1 MIPTALRH
9 EVLLQAHDSPFAA
22 HFGVHKT
29 YAKLRDKYFWPRMF
43 ADVQHYV
50 LSCESC
56 AMKKSPKQR
65 RTAPVL
71 PIPVS
76 GPWELVATDC
86 CGPFPESNS
95 GNRYVV
101 VFTDYCTRWVEAFAV
116 PNIEAKTIA
125 RLLVDDIMGRHG
137 APRKLHLDRGSNYLS
152 SLIREVC
159 FLMNTEKVFTSSYH
173 PQCDGL
179 VERFNGTMAQCIS
192 HYVDRNQKNWDTYL
206 NAILFAFRTSPND
219 AIGESPFFMMYGR
232 DPVFPQDCSLSP
244 PREMSA
250 SVAEHRERVVE
261 HIEIARRISA
271 QNIQRA
277 QQRMKDL
284 HDRYAEPTQF
294 QLGDRV
300 WVFCPKN
307 PKGVSKKLA
316 HNYHGPYRMVESLS
330 PVHCIL
336 RATDNRHV
344 STTVHVPKL
353 TRYIDPADRPSREP
367 LFQVDEPFLAD
378 SDLPTDSFIS
388 EDLNLDLSGH
398 QALPDSDDV
407 DTAPSPATNVPPV
420 SAASPVRPPSS
431 LAPTLSGFSS
441 TPTPVASEPA
451 VSLASASRLLA
462 DSDGA
467 PTDLA
472 VDCSTVYQA
481 ERIMRHRI
489 RNGKPQFLL
498 KWSGFPHDQNTWE
511 PREHLLDDRLLKD
524 YLKRNPGA
532 KRVLDPDPHYN
543 PPVAA
548 MSSSPCTEASS
559 VVAFL
564 TLEIDSTC
572 CDKHL
577 SLCLLNAR
585 SVKNKTADLFDYICD
600 CKADLVAITET
611 WLTTDDAAVRAE
623 LCPVEY
629 KISDR
634 PRTGRR
640 GGGVALI
647 YL

>member
-1 MIPTALRH
+1 
-9 EVLLQAHDSPFAA
+9 
-22 HFGVHKT
+22 
-29 YAKLRDKYFWPRMF
+29 
-43 ADVQHYV
+43 
-50 LSCESC
+50 
-56 AMKKSPKQR
+56 
-65 RTAPVL
+65 
-71 PIPVS
+71 
-76 GPWELVATDC
+76 
-86 CGPFPESNS
+86 
-95 GNRYVV
+95 
-101 VFTDYCTRWVEAFAV
+101 
-116 PNIEAKTIA
+116 
-125 RLLVDDIMGRHG
+125 
-137 APRKLHLDRGSNYLS
+137 
-152 SLIREVC
+152 
-159 FLMNTEKVFTSSYH
+159 
-173 PQCDGL
+173 
-179 VERFNGTMAQCIS
+179 
-192 HYVDRNQKNWDTYL
+192 
-206 NAILFAFRTSPND
+206 
-219 AIGESPFFMMYGR
+219 
-232 DPVFPQDCSLSP
+232 
-244 PREMSA
+244 MSA

-300 WVFCPKN
+300 GVFCPKN

-367 LFQVDEPFLAD
+367 LFQ
-378 SDLPTDSFIS
+378 
-388 EDLNLDLSGH
+388 
-398 QALPDSDDV
+398 ALPDSDDV
-407 DTAPSPATNVPPV
+407 DTAPSPATNVLPV

-472 VDCSTVYQA
+472 VDCST
-481 ERIMRHRI
+481 
-489 RNGKPQFLL
+489 
-498 KWSGFPHDQNTWE
+498 NTWE

-577 SLCLLNAR
+577 SLKPLLANNLR
-585 SVKNKTADLFDYICD
+585 HVQLSQLS
-600 CKADLVAITET
+600 
-611 WLTTDDAAVRAE
+611 TTPAQKPGPDPTTPQPPSGAV
-623 LCPVEY
+623 
-629 KISDR
+629 
-634 PRTGRR
+634 
-640 GGGVALI
+640 
-647 YL
+647 

>member
-1 MIPTALRH
+1 
-9 EVLLQAHDSPFAA
+9 
-22 HFGVHKT
+22 
-29 YAKLRDKYFWPRMF
+29 
-43 ADVQHYV
+43 
-50 LSCESC
+50 
-56 AMKKSPKQR
+56 
-65 RTAPVL
+65 
-71 PIPVS
+71 
-76 GPWELVATDC
+76 
-86 CGPFPESNS
+86 
-95 GNRYVV
+95 
-101 VFTDYCTRWVEAFAV
+101 
-116 PNIEAKTIA
+116 
-125 RLLVDDIMGRHG
+125 
-137 APRKLHLDRGSNYLS
+137 
-152 SLIREVC
+152 
-159 FLMNTEKVFTSSYH
+159 
-173 PQCDGL
+173 
-179 VERFNGTMAQCIS
+179 
-192 HYVDRNQKNWDTYL
+192 
-206 NAILFAFRTSPND
+206 
-219 AIGESPFFMMYGR
+219 
-232 DPVFPQDCSLSP
+232 
-244 PREMSA
+244 MSA

-307 PKGVSKKLA
+307 RKGVSKKLA
-316 HNYHGPYRMVESLS
+316 HNYHGPYWIVEFLS

-336 RATDNRHV
+336 RATHNRRV
-344 STTVHVPKL
+344 STTVHVSRLK
-353 TRYIDPADRPSREP
+353 RYIDPADRPSREP

-388 EDLNLDLSGH
+388 EDLNLDLSRH
-398 QALPDSDDV
+398 QALAESDDV

-420 SAASPVRPPSS
+420 SAASLVRPPSS
-431 LAPTLSGFSS
+431 LGPKLSGFSS
-441 TPTPVASEPA
+441 TPTPAASEPA

-472 VDCSTVYQA
+472 VDRSTVYQA

-532 KRVLDPDPHYN
+532 KRVLNPDPDYN

-548 MSSSPCTEASS
+548 ISSSPRTEASS

-572 CDKHL
+572 CDDALLLVTRLKKPLLANNLRHVQLSQLSTTPAQKPGPDPTTPQPPPVQCDIGTQSLSTSPTSDPVPLSTLPLTAVTIGPPVLSPRSPSSLAGPALTLPCYQGNKHQFPGL
-577 SLCLLNAR
+577 HSYVIMLLCFYLTVYGQHIAVAATGFDATGREIGFFPKAMMLAKDPKALILYQDTTLVSLHMDLNLASRIKFPDLNSTCDPALFKFYTHVLDSLRGIQRTVTRLSSIHGVTNLFECDSYLRRFYTCFGLYVNIELSYSSLC
-585 SVKNKTADLFDYICD
+585 
-600 CKADLVAITET
+600 
-611 WLTTDDAAVRAE
+611 
-623 LCPVEY
+623 
-629 KISDR
+629 
-634 PRTGRR
+634 
-640 GGGVALI
+640 
-647 YL
+647 